1 MITVQDNL
9 NNKKKRRKNMNSEKK
24 TATILE
30 DVKINVKIKLA
41 ALWVAV
47 NLLYLYV
54 DIYSFFRPGIIEDAI
69 AGKVWEF
76 QITQVWLLG
85 VIILM
90 TIPSLMVFLSLT
102 LSAKANRWANIIV
115 GIFEIV
121 FVVSGAIG
129 ESWVYYIFASIVEV
143 VLLLLI
149 VRYAWKWPKQ

>member
-1 MITVQDNL
+1 
-9 NNKKKRRKNMNSEKK
+9 MNSEKK

-54 DIYSFFRPGIIEDAI
+54 DVYSFFRPGIIEDAI

-121 FVVSGAIG
+121 FVVSATIG

-149 VRYAWKWPKQ
+149 VRYAWKWPKEEGLPKQI

>member
-1 MITVQDNL
+1 
-9 NNKKKRRKNMNSEKK
+9 MNSEKK

-41 ALWVAV
+41 ALWATVMFLFA
-47 NLLYLYV
+47 YV
-54 DIYSFFRPGIIEDAI
+54 DIMGNYQPGHIENI
-69 AGKVWEF
+69 MSGEVAGF

-90 TIPSLMVFLSLT
+90 TIPSLMVFLSLA
-102 LSAKANRWANIIV
+102 LKPKVNRWTNIIV
-115 GIFEIV
+115 GILFIV
-121 FVVSGAIG
+121 VQLGSNFIG

-149 VRYAWKWPKQ
+149 VWYAWKWPTQEVSP